1 MMDLL
6 LAVKWWVAWRRR
18 QRNRTPP
25 SAAAQAWARVAAEHR
40 RTSIYEALAPAVA
53 TLPAT
58 ELAAR
63 LSRAH
68 REGLR

>member
-6 LAVKWWVAWRRR
+6 LAVRWWVAWRRR
-18 QRNRTPP
+18 QRHLPQNV
-25 SAAAQAWARVAAEHR
+25 AAQAWARVAADRR
-40 RTSIYEALAPAVA
+40 RTPIYEALAPAMA
-53 TLPAT
+53 SLPAH

-68 REGLR
+68 REGLS